1 MDHRLTEVIRK
12 RYDRG
17 ARRYDL
23 MEALPERWRFAKWRS
38 RQWSKVAGR
47 KILEVGVGTGK
58 NLTYYPAGSDVT
70 AIDFSEQ
77 MLLRAKKKAAR
88 LGTKVRLTQMDV
100 QKLQFPDNTFDAVAA
115 TFVFCSVPDPVLG
128 LREVERVCKPGGRV
142 VLLEHVLSANRVLA
156 WLMNAAN
163 PVMVRMTGANM
174 NRRTVENVAASGLVI
189 ERVTHLGIV
198 KLIEAKKR
206 SNAGK

>member
-77 MLLRAKKKAAR
+77 MLLRA
-88 LGTKVRLTQMDV
+88 
-100 QKLQFPDNTFDAVAA
+100 
-115 TFVFCSVPDPVLG
+115 
-128 LREVERVCKPGGRV
+128 
-142 VLLEHVLSANRVLA
+142 
-156 WLMNAAN
+156 
-163 PVMVRMTGANM
+163 
-174 NRRTVENVAASGLVI
+174 
-189 ERVTHLGIV
+189 
-198 KLIEAKKR
+198 
-206 SNAGK
+206 